1 MNQPI
6 VCAVM
11 LVNGREAMTRRAIR
25 SFREQTYEAKS
36 LMIID
41 NGDVPLAP
49 MGYRKDLMHICLPRE
64 GRTVGALRNYAN
76 GRRNEYD
83 DWSKIIIHWDSD
95 DWSHPN
101 RIAEQ
106 VALLQSSGKQCVGYR
121 DMLFWHDG
129 ARHNAAGEI
138 LEEFPP
144 SLTGYRST
152 GLQPAAWLYSNP
164 DTQYCLGTSLCY
176 WRSVWEQR
184 PFPDLPK
191 PGKER
196 GGVGEDVEWLQGV
209 DSLGITSLAPFRYD
223 EPEQP
228 RMIASIHGD
237 NTQFYDPA
245 EYVAR
250 ERGNS
255 WKRAPEWDHYCRERM
270 AL

>member
-1 MNQPI
+1 MNQPT

-11 LVNGREAMTRRAIR
+11 LVNGREAMVRRAIW
-25 SFREQTYEAKS
+25 SFREQTYQNKRLLIWDSTPGLICCDQVE
-36 LMIID
+36 D
-41 NGDVPLAP
+41 DGCFHVPA
-49 MGYRKDLMHICLPRE
+49 MEWATIGE
-64 GRTVGALRNYAN
+64 LRNDAN
-76 GRRNEYD
+76 GFWND
-83 DWSKIIIHWDSD
+83 FPILMHWDSD
-95 DWSHPN
+95 DWSHRN

-121 DMLFWHDG
+121 DMLFWKTELANSPASGPLAAHFG
-129 ARHNAAGEI
+129 AERAAAITNAAGE
-138 LEEFPP
+138 
-144 SLTGYRST
+144 
-152 GLQPAAWLYSNP
+152 AWLYSNP
-164 DTQYCLGTSLCY
+164 DTKYCLGTSLCY

-191 PGKER
+191 LGKER
-196 GGVGEDVEWLQGV
+196 GGVGEDVEWLRGV
-209 DSLGITSLAPFRYD
+209 DSLGVASKQDPPIKLRLSPVY
-223 EPEQP
+223 EP

-255 WKRAPEWDHYCRERM
+255 WKRAPEWDNFCGERM